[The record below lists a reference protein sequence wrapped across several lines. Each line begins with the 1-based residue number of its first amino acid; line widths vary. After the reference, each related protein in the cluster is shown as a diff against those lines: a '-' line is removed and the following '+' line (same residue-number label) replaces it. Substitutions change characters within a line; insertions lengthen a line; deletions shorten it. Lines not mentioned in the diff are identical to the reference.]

1 MYSTVHVCV
10 YMYYVV
16 TVVHPL
22 PSPALRPSCT
32 ASCLL
37 LVVQ

>member
-16 TVVHPL
+16 LWFILFL
-22 PSPALRPSCT
+22 PPHSGLPAQPPACYL
-32 ASCLL
+32 
-37 LVVQ
+37 